1 MLSAPGTLKNV
12 YYLNKGKNVEND
24 NGEAVDYLTFS
35 NKAKMVEKLNNNGS
49 NSFTTS
55 TTTYAYNLRNP
66 RSHKLFLSIFE
77 RYFSLWRLAGKL

>member
-1 MLSAPGTLKNV
+1 M
-12 YYLNKGKNVEND
+12 END

-35 NKAKMVEKLNNNGS
+35 NKAKMAEKLNNNGN

-55 TTTYAYNLRNP
+55 TTTYAYNLRNQGLTSYSYP
-66 RSHKLFLSIFE
+66 IFE